1 MATPRRA
8 LQPHPAR
15 AVLGFLLAPL
25 VAGCAFALLSSTLTP
40 DDAWP
45 LGPLTGFMSMLAG
58 YVTLYVAVPIF
69 FVVRRS
75 VQPSARNIAL
85 TGALIGVA
93 PGIGAAA
100 TAIFNVGRVPRDV
113 VALAAFGALS
123 GTVGGVVFWL
133 CAVW

>member
-1 MATPRRA
+1 M
-8 LQPHPAR
+8 
-15 AVLGFLLAPL
+15 
-25 VAGCAFALLSSTLTP
+25 TP

-45 LGPLTGFMSMLAG
+45 LGPLTGFTSMLAG

-133 CAVW
+133 CAVWRSRRFVQREPA